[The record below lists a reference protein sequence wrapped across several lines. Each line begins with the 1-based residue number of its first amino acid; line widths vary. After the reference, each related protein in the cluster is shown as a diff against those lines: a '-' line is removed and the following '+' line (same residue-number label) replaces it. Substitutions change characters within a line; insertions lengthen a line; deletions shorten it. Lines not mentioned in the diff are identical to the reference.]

1 MENKQTMTETTFKGF
16 KWFAEQGGDP
26 VLALEN
32 ELLNNQSMTETQTIL
47 KASDL
52 RIGNWI
58 LGGRGD
64 GVIKQQV
71 TIEMMEYLL
80 NENFA
85 PHAAIQPIPLTPEI
99 LEKCGY
105 KQFDD
110 DRDDIL
116 ELETENHL
124 CYLRKEKDGSLTPV
138 EPADYP
144 EYVAIGIELKYLHQL
159 QNLYHSL
166 TGTELEFK
174 L

>member
-52 RIGNWI
+52 RIGNWLLHNGKPFEVI
-58 LGGRGD
+58 DIGMYVDADTNYD
-64 GVIKQQV
+64 GWLIGAVR
-71 TIEMMEYLL
+71 IEEL
-80 NENFA
+80 
-85 PHAAIQPIPLTPEI
+85 QPIVLSPEI
-99 LEKCGY
+99 LEKAGLSNMESFLGVYRIKIDEMLIDIPMGKNKAAPHAKY
-105 KQFDD
+105 K
-110 DRDDIL
+110 
-116 ELETENHL
+116 
-124 CYLRKEKDGSLTPV
+124 
-138 EPADYP
+138 
-144 EYVAIGIELKYLHQL
+144 YVHQL

-166 TGTELEFK
+166 TGTELEIE